1 MAIEVTSGRVVSIK
15 TTSTIGS
22 IMVEKIPP
30 ATPPLEIF
38 LLYFADESHGP
49 AAVWST
55 HLLTAL
61 AQNLPVRIAHD
72 ENSAFI
78 EQVEVL
84 AATSP

>member
-1 MAIEVTSGRVVSIK
+1 MAIEITAGRVVAMK
-15 TTSTIGS
+15 TTSAIGS
-22 IMVEKIPP
+22 VTVERVPA

-38 LLYFADESHGP
+38 LLYWLDESHGP

-55 HLLTAL
+55 QLLTAL

-72 ENSAFI
+72 EDGAFI

-84 AATSP
+84 ASSP